1 MEMTYIHK
9 SLPNKKMFTKL
20 PQSFRMRLPVCFLA
34 AASLFIS
41 SCASPSGGIAG
52 MGSSGTIGPLSY
64 DGQERQII
72 DQARVGGALLGATA
86 GYFIAKESGG
96 SRLGGAALGGLVG
109 GLAGD
114 AVGKGQANQAKQARL
129 DNDSLRNAIASA
141 RKNND
146 RLEAYNRKVAARIAE
161 LRRKPAAER
170 ASLAKA
176 ELKDVDNSLKSTQSY
191 TSSRSVA
198 KSKMPPTQASQ
209 YASETRRGEREQARL
224 ASYRS
229 ELAKMSVA
237 SN

>member
-1 MEMTYIHK
+1 M
-9 SLPNKKMFTKL
+9 LTKL
-20 PQSFRMRLPVCFLA
+20 IQSSRMRLPVCFLA
-34 AASLFIS
+34 AASLLIS
-41 SCASPSGGIAG
+41 SCASPTGGIAG
-52 MGSSGTIGPLSY
+52 VGSSGVIGPLNY

-72 DQARVGGALLGATA
+72 DQARVGGALLGAAA

-96 SRLGGAALGGLVG
+96 NRLGGAALGGLVG

-129 DNDSLRNAIASA
+129 SNDSLRNAIASA

-176 ELKDVDNSLKSTQSY
+176 ELKDVDSSLKSTQSY
-191 TSSRSVA
+191 TSSRSAA